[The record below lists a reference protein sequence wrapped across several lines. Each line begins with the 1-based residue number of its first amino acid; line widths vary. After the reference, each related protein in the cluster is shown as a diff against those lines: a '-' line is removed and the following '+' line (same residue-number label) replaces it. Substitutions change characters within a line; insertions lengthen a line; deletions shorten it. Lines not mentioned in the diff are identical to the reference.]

1 MKFVY
6 RSVFVLGITL
16 LVPVIFKYL
25 TAKSKEDDTA
35 VYTVKMRSNMMKVL
49 KVMTIICIPLGIM
62 AAIAFISY
70 FLSGDWENMCYTAV
84 VILVSIADFFMWKY
98 YQNNKIVVLDDKKI
112 NSCKI
117 KLYYKN
123 KKIFTLTRQFD
134 NFENMESWL
143 DNLKSEEIADIF

>member
-1 MKFVY
+1 MKLIY
-6 RSVFVLGITL
+6 SSAYILGAIF

-25 TAKSKEDDTA
+25 TEKSKEDDTA

-98 YQNNKIVVLDDKKI
+98 YQNNKIIVLDDKKI
-112 NSCKI
+112 KVVKGRKRRIFQEI
-117 KLYYKN
+117 KLHIKN
-123 KKIFTLTRQFD
+123 KQL
-134 NFENMESWL
+134 
-143 DNLKSEEIADIF
+143 

>member
-49 KVMTIICIPLGIM
+49 KVMTIICSP
-62 AAIAFISY
+62 
-70 FLSGDWENMCYTAV
+70 
-84 VILVSIADFFMWKY
+84 
-98 YQNNKIVVLDDKKI
+98 
-112 NSCKI
+112 
-117 KLYYKN
+117 
-123 KKIFTLTRQFD
+123 
-134 NFENMESWL
+134 
-143 DNLKSEEIADIF
+143 